1 MTAMPMTL
9 GDLCELK
16 YGKSLPATQRQHGPA
31 TVYGSNGP
39 VGTHSEAL
47 LSGPA
52 IVVGRKGSYGEVHY
66 SDGDLWPIDTTYF
79 VDRSAT
85 KCDLRW
91 LYHLLKYLPLTTLNK
106 AAAIPGL
113 SREDAYRL
121 PVTKPPLDEQR
132 RIAAILDKADAL
144 RRKRKHA
151 VELLDGLAQSIFL
164 EMFGE
169 HIFGASEAHLREI
182 GEIADLQNGAYYP
195 AEQYT
200 GSQDGIEMVHMSD
213 AFYGS
218 VRRGNLKRVN
228 CVASDIRKY
237 RLLPSDVIIARRSL
251 NLEGAAKPCLI
262 PNSPEPL
269 IYESSFIR
277 ARCNQDTI
285 TAIYLYH
292 YLSHPFVRKK
302 YLNPYITQST
312 ISGINQSNLSR
323 VKIFVPHISKQ
334 NLFLSYVASVENENN
349 KMTDQLDLKESL
361 FSSLQHR
368 AFTGQL

>member
-132 RIAAILDKADAL
+132 RIAAILDKAGAL
-144 RRKRKHA
+144 RRKRKRA
-151 VELLDGLAQSIFL
+151 LELLDGL
-164 EMFGE
+164 
-169 HIFGASEAHLREI
+169 
-182 GEIADLQNGAYYP
+182 
-195 AEQYT
+195 
-200 GSQDGIEMVHMSD
+200 
-213 AFYGS
+213 
-218 VRRGNLKRVN
+218 
-228 CVASDIRKY
+228 
-237 RLLPSDVIIARRSL
+237 
-251 NLEGAAKPCLI
+251 
-262 PNSPEPL
+262 
-269 IYESSFIR
+269 
-277 ARCNQDTI
+277 
-285 TAIYLYH
+285 
-292 YLSHPFVRKK
+292 
-302 YLNPYITQST
+302 TQST
-312 ISGINQSNLSR
+312 FLEIFGDPIENPRGYPTRRLIDLADPARGISYGIVQRGDDQDSGVNVLRISDFQSGEINFENLKKTTSEISDRYRRTILKGGEIVISIRGTVGRCADVPKHLSGSNVSREVAVIPTLTAEKNFFYLPLIRSDAAQRRIIQDVKGVAQSGINLEDLRELPIIQPPSDDFER
-323 VKIFVPHISKQ
+323 FRR
-334 NLFLSYVASVENENN
+334 AS
-349 KMTDQLDLKESL
+349 DQLQKLHRNLRAQSDINSEL